1 MRRHQF
7 RVGHGDYAHFPRGRQ
22 LQTGVN
28 RRRSPLSPFASNPI
42 VSRSKATTT
51 TVIVVCIAISI
62 IVVIVDNNNTDYLNV
77 IPHISVIYRVLMFNY
92 YIIAEISRGYGL
104 ICVEKTS
111 IFENFLR
118 KFLLRKK

>member
-28 RRRSPLSPFASNPI
+28 RRGSPLSPFVSYPI

-62 IVVIVDNNNTDYLNV
+62 IVVIVDNNNTDCLNV
-77 IPHISVIYRVLMFNY
+77 IPHISQYRKIYRVLVFNY
-92 YIIAEISRGYGL
+92 YIIAEIENLSRL
-104 ICVEKTS
+104 EFVEKKQV
-111 IFENFLR
+111 FL
-118 KFLLRKK
+118 KV

>member
-1 MRRHQF
+1 MKLIVGHHNTVAWKAWFQARMRRHQF

-28 RRRSPLSPFASNPI
+28 RRGSPLSPFVSYPI

-62 IVVIVDNNNTDYLNV
+62 IVVIVDNNNTDCLNV
-77 IPHISVIYRVLMFNY
+77 IYRNTGKSTVF
-92 YIIAEISRGYGL
+92 
-104 ICVEKTS
+104 
-111 IFENFLR
+111 
-118 KFLLRKK
+118 